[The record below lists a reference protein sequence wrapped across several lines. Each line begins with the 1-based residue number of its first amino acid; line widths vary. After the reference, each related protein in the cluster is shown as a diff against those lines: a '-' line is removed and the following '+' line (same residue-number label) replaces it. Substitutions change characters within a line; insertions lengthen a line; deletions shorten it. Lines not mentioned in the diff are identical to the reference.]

1 MPSDNN
7 SKKYSFPTSLD
18 LIESR
23 IQTIDPIK
31 YASTRN
37 FENGALTLLGPY
49 ISAWGYLYKRIMNH
63 VFSLEA
69 RMECY

>member
-7 SKKYSFPTSLD
+7 SIKYSFPTSLD

-23 IQTIDPIK
+23 IQAIDPIR

-37 FENGALTLLGPY
+37 FENGALTLLGL
-49 ISAWGYLYKRIMNH
+49 IFRVGL
-63 VFSLEA
+63 SLQKEL
-69 RMECY
+69 